1 MLISGKG
8 LFMMHPS
15 HRQPVGARG
24 AVTRSWGG
32 TGRTGVG
39 RASIVVIA
47 GAALGLVAALPATGT
62 AIASTSNGGP
72 VDVLY
77 AGSLVD
83 TMNLLGPAFEKGT
96 GDTFDGF
103 SAGSTALATE
113 IQGKTQKA
121 DVFVSAGTKAPA
133 SLEGSKSGDWVS
145 WYAQF
150 GTTPL
155 YIGYNPNSRFAQ
167 DFKTEPWYKVIT
179 QPGFRLGRTDPAIDP
194 KGVLAVTALDEA
206 ATTYKMPALKTLAT
220 ETSNVF
226 PEETMVGRLQAGQ
239 LDAGFFY
246 EVEAKA
252 ADIPTV
258 TLGAIKLTNPYVVT
272 VVNRAPH
279 EAAAVAFVGYLL
291 SAKAAAILRREGL
304 TVDSPAILVGHRSA
318 VPSPL
323 RSLVS

>member
-1 MLISGKG
+1 MV
-8 LFMMHPS
+8 HPS
-15 HRQPVGARG
+15 HRRPVGARG
-24 AVTRSWGG
+24 RLAGSRGG
-32 TGRTGVG
+32 TGRKGVL
-39 RASIVVIA
+39 RVAIA
-47 GAALGLVAALPATGT
+47 GAALGMVAVIPVVGMAA
-62 AIASTSNGGP
+62 ASTSNGGP

-83 TMNLLGPAFEKGT
+83 TMNLLGPAFQKAT
-96 GDTFDGF
+96 GYTFDGF

-133 SLEGSKSGDWVS
+133 SLEGSKNGDWVS

-155 YIGYNPNSRFAQ
+155 YIGYNPKSKFAH

-179 QPGFRLGRTDPAIDP
+179 LPGFRLGRTDPAVDP

-206 ATTYKMPALKTLAT
+206 ATKYKIPALKALAT
-220 ETSNVF
+220 EMSDVF

-239 LDAGFFY
+239 LDAAFFY
-246 EVEAKA
+246 EVEATA

-279 EAAAVAFVGYLL
+279 EAAAVAFVDYLL
-291 SAKAAAILRREGL
+291 GPKAAAILRREGL
-304 TVDSPAILVGHRSA
+304 TVDSPAILFGPRSA
-318 VPSPL
+318 VPSAL

>member
-1 MLISGKG
+1 MVR
-8 LFMMHPS
+8 PS
-15 HRQPVGARG
+15 HRRSVGARG
-24 AVTRSWGG
+24 CLARRRGG
-32 TGRTGVG
+32 TGRKGVW
-39 RASIVVIA
+39 RASIVAIA
-47 GAALGLVAALPATGT
+47 GAALGMVAVIPATGAT
-62 AIASTSNGGP
+62 SASTSNGGP

-121 DVFVSAGTKAPA
+121 DVFVSAGTKAPR
-133 SLEGSKSGDWVS
+133 SLEGSKNGDWVS

-155 YIGYNPNSRFAQ
+155 YIGYNPKSRFAE
-167 DFKTEPWYKVIT
+167 DFKTEPWYKVVT
-179 QPGFRLGRTDPAIDP
+179 SPGFRLGRTDPAVDP

-239 LDAGFFY
+239 LDAAFFY

>member
-1 MLISGKG
+1 MV
-8 LFMMHPS
+8 HPS
-15 HRQPVGARG
+15 HRHSVGARG
-24 AVTRSWGG
+24 CLSRSGGG
-32 TGRTGVG
+32 TSRKRVW
-39 RASIVVIA
+39 RAAIVAIA
-47 GAALGLVAALPATGT
+47 GAALGMVAVIPATGAT
-62 AIASTSNGGP
+62 SASTSNGGP

-83 TMNLLGPAFEKGT
+83 TMNLLGPAFQKAT
-96 GDTFDGF
+96 GYTFDGF

-133 SLEGSKSGDWVS
+133 SLEGSKNGGWVS

-155 YIGYNPNSRFAQ
+155 YIGYNPKSKFAQ
-167 DFKTEPWYKVIT
+167 DFKTEPWYKVIA
-179 QPGFRLGRTDPAIDP
+179 QLGFRLGRTDPAVDP

-206 ATTYKMPALKTLAT
+206 ATTYKLPALKTLAT
-220 ETSNVF
+220 ETSDVF

-239 LDAGFFY
+239 LDAAFFY

-304 TVDSPAILVGHRSA
+304 TVDSPAIRFGPRSA
-318 VPSPL
+318 VPSAL